1 MKHII
6 LLALGLTLAMPLHA
20 EEAKPAPADKP
31 AGAEAKPAPAKPKHD
46 PAAVFKKKDTDGD
59 GFLTKEEFTAKAK
72 DATKAETA
80 FTRKDKNSDGK
91 ISLDEFTGKPGK
103 GGKGGKKNK

>member
-6 LLALGLTLAMPLHA
+6 LIALGFGLALPLHA
-20 EEAKPAPADKP
+20 EETKPADKP
-31 AGAEAKPAPAKPKHD
+31 AGAETTPAPAKQKPD
-46 PAAVFKKKDTDGD
+46 MGAVFKKKDKDGD
-59 GFLTKEEFTAKAK
+59 GFLTKEEFVGKAK

-80 FTRKDKNSDGK
+80 FTKKDKNSDGK
-91 ISLDEFTGKPGK
+91 VSLEEFTGKPGK